1 MKMTIRI
8 AMLAAALFCPTL
20 AHAWPQCSGNWNQVP
35 AGTSSAG
42 GAIYTAD
49 GLTWQCQPKTTPP
62 TPSTPGATSASTS
75 NANSTANSSSNSASN
90 ATGGNS
96 SSVATGG
103 NQKQQQSQSSNSSV
117 SGSGNSTNSNTS
129 TSSASNN
136 GNGSNDSS
144 YSSTTN
150 VAATKVPVATAVAPA
165 VLPTNPCFKGVGVGV
180 QTMAF
185 GGSFGGGKIDSNC
198 AILEAARTAPSL
210 LARCKVYISNKYVK
224 QAGVTLEDCLV
235 QPEPV
240 PTQVNDVV
248 PTQVQPVVV
257 NVQPA
262 APVVIPAPVVNVIA
276 PAPAVG
282 VIVHAAPQK
291 HRRPPCSSLPPCPV
305 KPAVWDNE
313 KLENLP
319 YSHGL

>member
-1 MKMTIRI
+1 MKKF
-8 AMLAAALFCPTL
+8 LSAAVFVLCTAGASF
-20 AHAWPQCSGNWNQVP
+20 AWPQCSGNWNQVP

-75 NANSTANSSSNSASN
+75 NANSVANSSSNSASN

-103 NQKQQQSQSSNSSV
+103 NQKQHQNQTQTAQGGNATG
-117 SGSGNSTNSNTS
+117 GSASS
-129 TSSASNN
+129 TSSASDN
-136 GNGSNDSS
+136 GNGSNNAS
-144 YSSTTN
+144 YSSETN

-224 QAGVTLEDCLV
+224 QAGVTLDDCLT
-235 QPEPV
+235 QPEPA

>member
-75 NANSTANSSSNSASN
+75 NASSAANSSSNSASN

-103 NQKQQQSQSSNSSV
+103 NQKQHQNQTQTAQGGNATG
-117 SGSGNSTNSNTS
+117 GSASS
-129 TSSASNN
+129 TSSASDN
-136 GNGSNDSS
+136 GNGSNNAS
-144 YSSTTN
+144 YSSETN

-224 QAGVTLEDCLV
+224 QAGVTLDDCLT
-235 QPEPV
+235 QPEPA

>member
-75 NANSTANSSSNSASN
+75 NANSAANSSSNSASN

-103 NQKQQQSQSSNSSV
+103 NQKQRQNQTQTAQGGNATG
-117 SGSGNSTNSNTS
+117 GSASS
-129 TSSASNN
+129 TSSASDN
-136 GNGSNDSS
+136 GNGSNNAS
-144 YSSTTN
+144 YSSETN

-224 QAGVTLEDCLV
+224 QAGVTLDDCLT
-235 QPEPV
+235 QPEPA

>member
-75 NANSTANSSSNSASN
+75 NANSAANSSSNSASN

-103 NQKQQQSQSSNSSV
+103 NQKQHQNQTQTAQGGNATG
-117 SGSGNSTNSNTS
+117 GSASS
-129 TSSASNN
+129 TSSASDN
-136 GNGSNDSS
+136 GNGSNNAS
-144 YSSTTN
+144 YSSETN

-224 QAGVTLEDCLV
+224 QAGVTLDDCLT
-235 QPEPV
+235 QPEPA